1 MFNTSGRSKNRGGE
15 MKKIVG
21 LILLLC
27 LMSMLSV
34 LVDVSA
40 ETGVR
45 EVRPKKVQKDTTGDG
60 KVDRVEYYDETGSI
74 LKIEADSSGDGQLD
88 EWVYY
93 DNGVLIRAEKDTTGD
108 GNPDTW
114 IDY

>member
-1 MFNTSGRSKNRGGE
+1 